1 MWQKSGYIGNLSRD
15 SLNSY
20 VPLDLITP
28 LKVEHLSRLP
38 LI

>member
-1 MWQKSGYIGNLSRD
+1 MWQKSGYIGSRNRVN
-15 SLNSY
+15 SNSY

-28 LKVEHLSRLP
+28 LKVEHQNRLP